1 MSSEPSVLRRLQ
13 RSNPYSQQNMF
24 LQKLKEI
31 TTFIF
36 DVDGVLTDGSVQ
48 VTDNGQSLRT
58 FNIKD
63 GYAMQLAVK
72 RGYNICIISGGD
84 GIAMGKR
91 FFNLGVTDVFLG
103 TGDKVAVFNQYL
115 ANKNIT
121 AGEVL
126 YMGDDIPDLKVM
138 KLVGLPTCPADAVEE
153 IKAISTFISPYNGG
167 KTAVRDIIE
176 KVMKVQGK
184 WHDENPNAADS
195 GV

>member
-1 MSSEPSVLRRLQ
+1 
-13 RSNPYSQQNMF
+13 MF
-24 LQKLKEI
+24 LQKLKDI

-72 RGYNICIISGGD
+72 KGYKLCIISGGD
-84 GIAMGKR
+84 GIAMGRR
-91 FFNLGVTDVFLG
+91 FSNLGISDVFLG

-115 ANKNIT
+115 ADKNIS
-121 AGEVL
+121 AAEVL

-138 KLVGLPTCPADAVEE
+138 RLVGLATCPSDAVEE
-153 IKAISTFISPYNGG
+153 IKAVSAFISPYPGG

-176 KVMKVQGK
+176 KVMKVQGR
-184 WHDENPNAADS
+184 WHDEDPNAADS

>member
-1 MSSEPSVLRRLQ
+1 MSVENSKSPSEDVEV
-13 RSNPYSQQNMF
+13 MF

-31 TTFIF
+31 TTFVF

-72 RGYNICIISGGD
+72 KGYNLCIISGGD
-84 GIAMGKR
+84 GIAMARR
-91 FFNLGVTDVFLG
+91 FHNLGIKDVFLAA
-103 TGDKVAVFNQYL
+103 GDKVALFNHYIQDKKIN
-115 ANKNIT
+115 AST
-121 AGEVL
+121 VL
-126 YMGDDIPDLKVM
+126 YMGDDIPDFKVM
-138 KLVGLPTCPADAVEE
+138 QLVGLATCPADAVNE
-153 IKAISTFISPYNGG
+153 IKNISHFISPYCGG

-184 WHDENPNAADS
+184 WSDEQPNAADS
-195 GV
+195 GK

>member
-1 MSSEPSVLRRLQ
+1 
-13 RSNPYSQQNMF
+13 MF

-72 RGYNICIISGGD
+72 KGYNLCIISGGD

-91 FFNLGVTDVFLG
+91 FFNLGITDVFLAS
-103 TGDKVAVFNQYL
+103 GDKVSIFKQYL
-115 ANKNIT
+115 SDKKIT

-138 KLVGLPTCPADAVEE
+138 KLVGLATCPADAVEE
-153 IKAISTFISPYNGG
+153 IKAVSTFISPYPGG

-184 WHDENPNAADS
+184 WYDEHPNAADS
-195 GV
+195 SK

>member
-1 MSSEPSVLRRLQ
+1 
-13 RSNPYSQQNMF
+13 MF
-24 LQKLKEI
+24 LQKLKDI

-72 RGYNICIISGGD
+72 KGYNICIISGGD
-84 GIAMGKR
+84 GIAMAKR
-91 FFNLGVTDVFLG
+91 FSNLGITDVFLAA
-103 TGDKVAVFNQYL
+103 GDKVALFQQYL
-115 ANKNIT
+115 LNKSLT
-121 AGEVL
+121 ADEVL

-176 KVMKVQGK
+176 KVMKVQGR
-184 WHDENPNAADS
+184 WHDENPQAADS
-195 GV
+195 GK